1 MGECNLLP
9 AFACLFDFFNVGV
22 NRVEYTIANY
32 VQCVIL
38 KYMCGSLDFRE
49 GEGRGG
55 EYGAMGLYTH
65 VFPTA
70 GGSVY

>member
-1 MGECNLLP
+1 MFNLYVTYIHTS
-9 AFACLFDFFNVGV
+9 ADGMVGMEV
-22 NRVEYTIANY
+22 
-32 VQCVIL
+32 
-38 KYMCGSLDFRE
+38 
-49 GEGRGG
+49 G